1 MEEDILDVL
10 FDVLTEN
17 YKDEIDKNKDLK
29 EYLQEKDIKELFFIY
44 LTYGYAINMTD
55 EELDEKMEY
64 LNNKEKE
71 VTIQEIIKLLDKN
84 FYKIFEFLN
93 KERFE
98 SAKNIAKKDDF
109 YEFNK
114 VGAGEISFDA
124 LKILKQLGFIFIKRE
139 NDNLVIHMPDYIKN
153 KINKIEKCTYL
164 DLYDEII
171 KYSIGIVNTYGV
183 IRIEDAYN
191 IVKRDIDVS
200 KDKYISVI
208 EIFSLLEL
216 QPIFYSIENEV
227 ICNYNLDE
235 KDIDTFLEKHRK
247 YIVYDKEFYESMEND
262 KYLFSLTEYRQFRNY
277 LKENYWFDLNDEELL
292 RGEIIIDYIDMCQID
307 KNKANEYV
315 KEAIDRY
322 LDIEDEIENN
332 IIISYVEKIRTKMP
346 NWKNG
351 GKIEIKKEDIK
362 VGRNEKC
369 PCGSGKKYKNC
380 HGKNV

>member
-1 MEEDILDVL
+1 MEKDKDIFDVL
-10 FDVLTEN
+10 FDILTEN
-17 YKDEIDKNKDLK
+17 YNDEIDKNKDLE
-29 EYLQEKDIKELFFIY
+29 EYLQEKDVKELLYIY
-44 LTYGYAINMTD
+44 LTYGYATNMTD
-55 EELDEKMEY
+55 EEIEEKLQY
-64 LNNKEKE
+64 LNNEEKAT
-71 VTIQEIIKLLDKN
+71 TIQEIIKLLDKN
-84 FYKIFEFLN
+84 FYKILEFLN
-93 KERFE
+93 EERFE
-98 SAKNIAKKDDF
+98 SAKNIAKNDDF
-109 YEFNK
+109 SKFNR
-114 VGAGEISFDA
+114 GEPGDVSFDT
-124 LKILKQLGFIFIKRE
+124 LKILKQLGFIFVRKE

-153 KINKIEKCTYL
+153 KINKIEKCLYL

-171 KYSIGIVNTYGV
+171 KYSIGIANTYGA

-216 QPIFYSIENEV
+216 QPIFYSISNQA

-235 KDIDTFLEKHRK
+235 EDIDIFLEKYRK
-247 YIVYDKEFYESMEND
+247 YVIYDKEFYENMEND

-277 LKENYWFDLNDEELL
+277 LKENYWFDINDEELL

-322 LDIEDEIENN
+322 FDIEDEIENN

-351 GKIEIKKEDIK
+351 GKIETNKEEIKI
-362 VGRNEKC
+362 GRNQKC
-369 PCGSGKKYKNC
+369 PCRKRKKI
-380 HGKNV
+380 

>member
-1 MEEDILDVL
+1 MEKDKDIFDVL
-10 FDVLTEN
+10 FDILTEN
-17 YKDEIDKNKDLK
+17 YNDEIDKNKDLE
-29 EYLQEKDIKELFFIY
+29 EYLQEKDVKELLYIY
-44 LTYGYAINMTD
+44 LIYGYMINMTD
-55 EELDEKMEY
+55 EEIEEKLQY
-64 LNNKEKE
+64 LNNEEKAT
-71 VTIQEIIKLLDKN
+71 TIQEIIKFLDKN
-84 FYKIFEFLN
+84 FYKILEFLN
-93 KERFE
+93 EERFE
-98 SAKNIAKKDDF
+98 SAKNIAKNDDF
-109 YEFNK
+109 SKFNR
-114 VGAGEISFDA
+114 GEPGDVSFDT
-124 LKILKQLGFIFIKRE
+124 LKILKQLGFIFVRKE

-153 KINKIEKCTYL
+153 KINKIEKCLYL

-171 KYSIGIVNTYGV
+171 KYSIGITNTYGA

-216 QPIFYSIENEV
+216 QPIFYSIENEA

-235 KDIDTFLEKHRK
+235 KDIDIFLEKHRK
-247 YIVYDKEFYESMEND
+247 YVIYDKEFYENMEND

-277 LKENYWFDLNDEELL
+277 LKENYWFDINDEELL

-322 LDIEDEIENN
+322 FDIEDEIENN

-351 GKIEIKKEDIK
+351 GKIETNKEEIKI
-362 VGRNEKC
+362 GRNQKC
-369 PCGSGKKYKNC
+369 PCRKRKKI
-380 HGKNV
+380 

>member
-1 MEEDILDVL
+1 MEKDKDIFDVL
-10 FDVLTEN
+10 FDILTEN
-17 YKDEIDKNKDLK
+17 YNDEIDKNKDLE
-29 EYLQEKDIKELFFIY
+29 EYLQEKDVKELLYIY
-44 LTYGYAINMTD
+44 LTYGYATNMTD
-55 EELDEKMEY
+55 EEIEEKLQY
-64 LNNKEKE
+64 LNNEEKAT
-71 VTIQEIIKLLDKN
+71 TIQEIIKLLDKN
-84 FYKIFEFLN
+84 FYKILEFLN
-93 KERFE
+93 EERFE
-98 SAKNIAKKDDF
+98 SAKNIAKNDDF
-109 YEFNK
+109 SKFNR
-114 VGAGEISFDA
+114 GEPGDVSFDT
-124 LKILKQLGFIFIKRE
+124 LKILKQLGFIFVRKE

-153 KINKIEKCTYL
+153 KINKIEKCLYL

-171 KYSIGIVNTYGV
+171 KYSIGIANTYGA

-216 QPIFYSIENEV
+216 QPIFYSIENEA

-235 KDIDTFLEKHRK
+235 KDIDIFLEKHRK
-247 YIVYDKEFYESMEND
+247 YVIYDKEFYENMEND

-277 LKENYWFDLNDEELL
+277 LKENYWFDINDEELL

-322 LDIEDEIENN
+322 FDIEDEIENN

-351 GKIEIKKEDIK
+351 GKIETNKEEIKI
-362 VGRNEKC
+362 GRNQKC
-369 PCGSGKKYKNC
+369 PCRKRKKI
-380 HGKNV
+380 

>member
-1 MEEDILDVL
+1 MEKDKDIFDVL
-10 FDVLTEN
+10 FDILTEN
-17 YKDEIDKNKDLK
+17 YNDEIDKNKDLE
-29 EYLQEKDIKELFFIY
+29 EYLQEKDVKELLYIY
-44 LTYGYAINMTD
+44 LTYGYATNMTD
-55 EELDEKMEY
+55 EDIEEKLQY
-64 LNNKEKE
+64 LNNEEKAT
-71 VTIQEIIKLLDKN
+71 TIQEIIKLLDKN
-84 FYKIFEFLN
+84 FYKILEFLN
-93 KERFE
+93 EERFE
-98 SAKNIAKKDDF
+98 SAKNIAKNDDF
-109 YEFNK
+109 SKFNR
-114 VGAGEISFDA
+114 GEPGDVSFDT
-124 LKILKQLGFIFIKRE
+124 LKILKQLGFIFVRKE

-153 KINKIEKCTYL
+153 KINKIEKCLYL

-171 KYSIGIVNTYGV
+171 KYSIGITNTYGA

-216 QPIFYSIENEV
+216 QPIFYSIENEA

-235 KDIDTFLEKHRK
+235 EDIDIFLETHRK
-247 YIVYDKEFYESMEND
+247 YVIYDKEFYENMEND

-277 LKENYWFDLNDEELL
+277 LKENYWFDINDEELL

-322 LDIEDEIENN
+322 FDIEDEIENN

-351 GKIEIKKEDIK
+351 GKIETNKEEIKI
-362 VGRNEKC
+362 GRNQKC
-369 PCGSGKKYKNC
+369 PCRKRKKI
-380 HGKNV
+380 

>member
-1 MEEDILDVL
+1 MEKDKDIFDVL
-10 FDVLTEN
+10 FDILTEN
-17 YKDEIDKNKDLK
+17 YNDEIDKNKDLE
-29 EYLQEKDIKELFFIY
+29 EYLQEKDVKELLYIY
-44 LTYGYAINMTD
+44 LIYGYMINMTD
-55 EELDEKMEY
+55 EDIEEKLQY
-64 LNNKEKE
+64 LNNEEKAT
-71 VTIQEIIKLLDKN
+71 TIQEIIKFLDKN
-84 FYKIFEFLN
+84 FYKILEFLN
-93 KERFE
+93 EERFE
-98 SAKNIAKKDDF
+98 SAKNIAKND
-109 YEFNK
+109 EFSKFNR
-114 VGAGEISFDA
+114 GEPGDVSFDT
-124 LKILKQLGFIFIKRE
+124 LKILKQLGFIFVRKE

-153 KINKIEKCTYL
+153 KINKIEKCLYL

-171 KYSIGIVNTYGV
+171 KYSIGIANTYGA
-183 IRIEDAYN
+183 IIIEDAYN

-216 QPIFYSIENEV
+216 QPIFYSISNQA

-235 KDIDTFLEKHRK
+235 EDIDIFLEKYRK
-247 YIVYDKEFYESMEND
+247 YVIYDKEFYENMEND

-277 LKENYWFDLNDEELL
+277 LKENYWFDINDEELL

-322 LDIEDEIENN
+322 FDIEDEIENN

-351 GKIEIKKEDIK
+351 GNIETNKEEIKI
-362 VGRNEKC
+362 GRNQKC
-369 PCGSGKKYKNC
+369 PCRKRKKI
-380 HGKNV
+380 